1 MYQQILRHEVPI
13 LNISASLEPYFRNP
27 FDTFFLLAHNESY
40 TVLGTLNCASQM
52 WMSGFLAATQ
62 SKIGRSKKAYC
73 GNKET
78 E

>member
-13 LNISASLEPYFRNP
+13 LSISASLGPYFRNP
-27 FDTFFLLAHNESY
+27 FGIFFLLAHNGNY
-40 TVLGTLNCASQM
+40 TVSGILNCASQM

-62 SKIGRSKKAYC
+62 SKIGSKKAYC